1 MKFSITVT
9 EPYSTT
15 NLNIANHQFL
25 ILFSDFAHSKATKIH
40 EKSAL
45 DERSYNVVYM
55 PKDHPLYNQLKEWI
69 DLLC

>member
-1 MKFSITVT
+1 MKFSTTVT

-25 ILFSDFAHSKATKIH
+25 ILFSDFAHSKATKIQ

-45 DERSYNVVYM
+45 DERSYNVYAQRPSTV
-55 PKDHPLYNQLKEWI
+55 HQLKEWI